1 MSPNAHPGLEAI
13 IANGWL
19 EANRWL
25 ISRRLSQIMIL
36 VLFLLGPWF
45 GWWLV
50 KGNLSS
56 SLTLGILP
64 LTDPFVLLQSIAS
77 GHWPETASITGA
89 LIVISFYLIVG
100 GRAYCAW
107 VCPVNLITDAA
118 FWLREHLGLGGAS
131 SLSKKTRYWLLA
143 ATLLMPL
150 IGGQIIW
157 ELVNPVSMLHRG
169 IIFGVGFAG
178 VILLAVFIFDLFVT
192 RRGWCSHLC
201 PMGAFYSLLGTHNL
215 VRVRADNRAACNDCL
230 DCYRVCPEQQVIRTV
245 LKDAEKG
252 IGPVIDAPNCT
263 NCGRC
268 IDVCAPKVFH
278 MGLRFNNKVSVDT
291 SHLDRPNHSSGVEV
305 L

>member
-1 MSPNAHPGLEAI
+1 MNPKIYHGQEAI
-13 IANGWL
+13 IAKGWFL
-19 EANRWL
+19 ANRWL
-25 ISRRLSQIMIL
+25 ISRRASQLTVL

-50 KGNLSS
+50 SGNLSS
-56 SLTLGILP
+56 SLTLEILP
-64 LTDPFVLLQSIAS
+64 LTDPFVLLQSLAA
-77 GHWPETASITGA
+77 GHWPESAAITGA
-89 LIVISFYLIVG
+89 LIVIGFYLIVG

-118 FWLREHLGLGGAS
+118 FWLRDRLGLGGAS
-131 SLSKKTRYWLLA
+131 SLSKKTRYWFLA
-143 ATLLMPL
+143 ATLIMPL
-150 IGGQIIW
+150 ISGQVIW

-169 IIFGVGFAG
+169 LIFGVGMAW
-178 VILLAVFIFDLFVT
+178 VILLAVFVFDLFVT

-201 PMGAFYSLLGTHNL
+201 PMGAFYSLLGTHSL

-230 DCYRVCPEQQVIRTV
+230 DCYRVCPEQQVIRPV
-245 LKDAEKG
+245 LNDAKKG
-252 IGPVIDAPNCT
+252 TGPVINSANCT

-291 SHLDRPNHSSGVEV
+291 IQDDRPNHSSGVEV